1 MAGKGSAPGEHR
13 GGRKAGTP
21 NKSTL
26 ARAAEIA
33 AEHRAANLPLA
44 VEVLENAMLNALK
57 MAVKFELKPGL
68 VEVTDKE
75 GNKSMKESI
84 VGDEV
89 LYGKYL
95 DKTIIA
101 AGKLAPYQ
109 TPQLQSTTLNVERL
123 DLTRLSDAELAIL
136 ERIYAKADDQR
147 SVGGGTGATQH

>member
-26 ARAAEIA
+26 ARSAEIA

-44 VEVLENAMLNALK
+44 VEVLENTMLNALK
-57 MAVKFELKPGL
+57 MAVKFEPKVGKDADGKDIA
-68 VEVTDKE
+68 T
-75 GNKSMKESI
+75 
-84 VGDEV
+84 GDES

-95 DKTIIA
+95 DKAIVA

-136 ERIYAKADDQR
+136 ERIYAKADNER
-147 SVGGGTGATQH
+147 GVGSGEGATTH